1 MGNHALEPSTL
12 GAARHV
18 LAGVWEHTL
27 HNQIPINTEQRLQ
40 PIDCPPSGLRVGP
53 GPQYCFLP
61 YRQLSMSPWAATP

>member
-53 GPQYCFLP
+53 GP
-61 YRQLSMSPWAATP
+61 